1 MIIADEGLGKDV
13 HDCMEKFADD
23 AVVVVVVVVGDD
35 GQMLEE
41 EVDKRGEG
49 RSRTFRLKFESSG
62 RNSNSLFMS

>member
-1 MIIADEGLGKDV
+1 MIIADEGWGKDV
-13 HDCMEKFADD
+13 HDCIEKFADD
-23 AVVVVVVVVGDD
+23 AVVVVVVVGDD

-49 RSRTFRLKFESSG
+49 RSRTFRLKFESRG